1 MSRKIH
7 KYSTP
12 EGSNHCPFLAALL
25 DKYVAV
31 PNADGTPRNLAQL
44 ASEDADVRL
53 LAVLWLKHFLKAQW
67 RARKSTN
74 QLSDEERAHVRGV
87 LLFAALHEPQQTVAL
102 HLALIVAT
110 IARAEF
116 PAQWSFET
124 LFPMILH
131 PLRRPNGAVDLP
143 RERRGVDVSYRVVKE
158 LAARRLMQHRKQFA
172 MLSVELLP
180 LLLQYWTA
188 TATQLNNF
196 LQTQGEAAEQTNGE
210 KTATIITALMT
221 TGADQLNVLV
231 TTTKL
236 ISMMLLNAF
245 RDLSTLQNGEL
256 MRSALVEFYN
266 QLERLVKFRQAFLAL
281 VGDAGATDVEEAIQT
296 LDKCMHRIAAIVV
309 GVQNSYPMEFCEY
322 LPPYLTLFWNVLNAF
337 SSVHPTAL
345 PLPRRL
351 QIEALQFFANVLSCR
366 LYKNESLS
374 GPDGTTRIITKV
386 ITATGDVALTDAM
399 VLEAQAAVQTF
410 FTQTENRFASMLNL
424 VVMHYMTLT
433 TKDLDEWHSDP
444 EAYCTLME
452 SLTAK
457 ESVRACAENVFLTL
471 VQNFPDQ
478 TIPAL
483 TQITSSASTYL
494 VELGRGQVSTGADRR
509 VLEMD
514 AVLLAIGLGCYDL
527 HDCFEFEPWF
537 LTNLVPILVNQ
548 DAAVGSFQGF
558 PVMRFRI
565 VWLVSCWL
573 AQLSANVRP
582 PLYDALLNPSASFH
596 QADADVALKLRV
608 IQTLESMVN
617 DWGFEHD
624 AFAPFLTR
632 ALECL
637 FAFFPQADESES
649 KMKVLGCLEAI
660 IQGCGPQIVSFCHQI
675 SAPLPALWTNESDA
689 SNLVRGKIL
698 QLMAKLLS
706 SVKEAPSVE
715 TGSVQELLGMCVQV
729 IRFATDV
736 SNPDEVFLMESGLEL
751 WNETLEVSSV
761 YTEELHQ
768 LFGNVLRLMERD
780 YEHVAL
786 VLSLLEHYLR
796 LGKAQF
802 WQTYHTN
809 VSGLLQSVIGNV
821 KAEASLQIAQVTEI
835 IVATVPIDQTMT
847 VLFESTSDT
856 IYNFLLRRGGD
867 VNIKNSKGDTPLH
880 AHAES
885 WNASFVNGL
894 VEHGADVDA
903 LDKQGG
909 FQDGCNE
916 EEDFIDVCH
925 ILMSH
930 KATHLLQTLSRARLR
945 IQSDYF
951 DVTDCEGMGNAA
963 QCWDGGAIPYTGG
976 YLSPSCSVDIG
987 RRSAP
992 TSGRDLTCTESLPS
1006 TKMRAPSGDDISSLP
1021 GCPEPEPVLRDLE
1034 SRLKRESSA
1043 AWSVEEEVSVLSE
1056 SKVNAMECQVNNIM
1070 ASASTKNLTDD
1081 VELISSVSGPEAAL
1095 CVNGTP
1101 RSSVSDPKPALPPVS
1116 TRSGL
1121 PVVAPLLLYRLKI
1134 MSASGLRRVLKYR
1147 RQSPYCICRLVRGD
1161 GEVLTQVQTSVHPGG
1176 GEVPTW
1182 RGQVFELALTPENT
1196 RTCTLQTLRMRR
1208 SSLRPRQIDIHA
1220 RMRIIREEEDLDAD
1234 DDGTGGASQPHATFQ
1249 QLVANLEARQKAGGQ
1264 SKRNKKDIPI
1274 PVILP
1279 VPSYDISVS
1288 ADFEVPTSYVR
1299 FQALPRDEDATGSE
1313 ALGPESQDVEVDLDL
1328 EDMRW
1333 LRLHPK
1339 YGVDGDPRYQL
1350 SQERFGQMLDA
1361 LEKAS
1366 ALLNPNVMTL
1376 AEAEDVFAK
1385 RLSMHK
1391 TPLNRVT
1398 CDVYAYWAAKRQKLR
1413 RPLLRRFW
1421 PQTPLNDTNP
1431 HAVFRPREKE
1441 RYKLRKH
1448 RKNDLEGFRKL
1459 QQLRVDFERVRR
1471 LLDLVRR
1478 RERAKRLQ
1486 LDFLDEIRR
1495 QAEHELTNRGP
1506 NAAVRKPV
1514 IPVDEERERH
1524 KKKKKKKKNIAMA
1537 RMAA

>member
-1 MSRKIH
+1 MANDVVWMRELLALSLRAPDPQRSAPRRTCSNSRRLQSLLRSSLRCWT
-7 KYSTP
+7 STWLCP
-12 EGSNHCPFLAALL
+12 MPTERRAIWHNWPQRTRTCVFWQFCGSNTSSRLSGGHASPQTSLGRGTRPRARRVAVCGAARATADGGAALGADCRYHSARRVPSPVEL
-25 DKYVAV
+25 RDAV
-31 PNADGTPRNLAQL
+31 PNDIT
-44 ASEDADVRL
+44 
-53 LAVLWLKHFLKAQW
+53 
-67 RARKSTN
+67 
-74 QLSDEERAHVRGV
+74 
-87 LLFAALHEPQQTVAL
+87 
-102 HLALIVAT
+102 
-110 IARAEF
+110 
-116 PAQWSFET
+116 
-124 LFPMILH
+124 

-143 RERRGVDVSYRVVKE
+143 RERRDAGK
-158 LAARRLMQHRKQFA
+158 
-172 MLSVELLP
+172 
-180 LLLQYWTA
+180 
-188 TATQLNNF
+188 
-196 LQTQGEAAEQTNGE
+196 AAEQTNGE

-236 ISMMLLNAF
+236 ISRCCSMHSETC
-245 RDLSTLQNGEL
+245 RHSQNGEL
-256 MRSALVEFYN
+256 IRSALVEFYN

-660 IQGCGPQIVSFCHQI
+660 IQGCGPQI
-675 SAPLPALWTNESDA
+675 
-689 SNLVRGKIL
+689 
-698 QLMAKLLS
+698 LMAKLLS

-835 IVATVPIDQTMT
+835 IVATVPIDQVPVLLPVVKTMVWALALCST
-847 VLFESTSDT
+847 LMLIEQPVLEKTGQILEICVEVIEDEQEEKALKQAATANSDEDGARSGV
-856 IYNFLLRRGGD
+856 YRAFQ
-867 VNIKNSKGDTPLH
+867 
-880 AHAES
+880 AHHKQQQAPSEED
-885 WNASFVNGL
+885 APIL
-894 VEHGADVDA
+894 A
-903 LDKQGG
+903 LDLKGS
-909 FQDGCNE
+909 
-916 EEDFIDVCH
+916 VCER
-925 ILMSH
+925 LNDLAAKLGSG
-930 KATHLLQTLSRARLR
+930 AFDQLLQT
-945 IQSDYF
+945 
-951 DVTDCEGMGNAA
+951 
-963 QCWDGGAIPYTGG
+963 
-976 YLSPSCSVDIG
+976 VD
-987 RRSAP
+987 
-992 TSGRDLTCTESLPS
+992 
-1006 TKMRAPSGDDISSLP
+1006 SS
-1021 GCPEPEPVLRDLE
+1021 VLRKFH
-1034 SRLKRESSA
+1034 S
-1043 AWSVEEEVSVLSE
+1043 
-1056 SKVNAMECQVNNIM
+1056 
-1070 ASASTKNLTDD
+1070 
-1081 VELISSVSGPEAAL
+1081 
-1095 CVNGTP
+1095 
-1101 RSSVSDPKPALPPVS
+1101 
-1116 TRSGL
+1116 
-1121 PVVAPLLLYRLKI
+1121 
-1134 MSASGLRRVLKYR
+1134 
-1147 RQSPYCICRLVRGD
+1147 
-1161 GEVLTQVQTSVHPGG
+1161 
-1176 GEVPTW
+1176 
-1182 RGQVFELALTPENT
+1182 
-1196 RTCTLQTLRMRR
+1196 
-1208 SSLRPRQIDIHA
+1208 
-1220 RMRIIREEEDLDAD
+1220 
-1234 DDGTGGASQPHATFQ
+1234 
-1249 QLVANLEARQKAGGQ
+1249 
-1264 SKRNKKDIPI
+1264 
-1274 PVILP
+1274 
-1279 VPSYDISVS
+1279 
-1288 ADFEVPTSYVR
+1288 
-1299 FQALPRDEDATGSE
+1299 
-1313 ALGPESQDVEVDLDL
+1313 
-1328 EDMRW
+1328 
-1333 LRLHPK
+1333 
-1339 YGVDGDPRYQL
+1339 
-1350 SQERFGQMLDA
+1350 
-1361 LEKAS
+1361 
-1366 ALLNPNVMTL
+1366 
-1376 AEAEDVFAK
+1376 
-1385 RLSMHK
+1385 
-1391 TPLNRVT
+1391 
-1398 CDVYAYWAAKRQKLR
+1398 
-1413 RPLLRRFW
+1413 
-1421 PQTPLNDTNP
+1421 
-1431 HAVFRPREKE
+1431 
-1441 RYKLRKH
+1441 
-1448 RKNDLEGFRKL
+1448 
-1459 QQLRVDFERVRR
+1459 
-1471 LLDLVRR
+1471 
-1478 RERAKRLQ
+1478 
-1486 LDFLDEIRR
+1486 
-1495 QAEHELTNRGP
+1495 
-1506 NAAVRKPV
+1506 
-1514 IPVDEERERH
+1514 
-1524 KKKKKKKKNIAMA
+1524 
-1537 RMAA
+1537 